1 MARVELAPGVLDD
14 FERFLEHM
22 ARFEGRDAPA
32 RIGQIVQAID
42 VLTHSPLIGC
52 PVAGG
57 SRDRPADFV
66 PNGDARSGSS
76 R

>member
-1 MARVELAPGVLDD
+1 
-14 FERFLEHM
+14 M